1 MEVTAEEDSLQLRKL
16 PEFDISFR
24 DTLPSFYFHHII
36 DPIAATL
43 RVEVLG
49 PNLAYTFRHDRAR
62 EKRISPSTIFK
73 RLNAKTTGFLAL
85 RTDAGKKRIV
95 LAWAESGH
103 GASQNGDLLDPE
115 PSVLPN
121 DVWAQRVVS
130 MGKIFGLR
138 MNRPYDGRTSQV
150 MGRDMSGIFLG
161 GHVEAKLAVH
171 AVFVLLNKFDITQDL
186 DNVSLR
192 HLKRLRSARW
202 EDGSR
207 PAFEIYFS
215 RKNCPFCG
223 KFVKTL
229 QKATGIR
236 IKLVWRDRLVKIVY
250 ETRQMTKTNPT
261 NQPQTQQQSQS
272 QEVID
277 IDMEDCVT
285 IITEMTD
292 EVRAI
297 DLIDLSRDH
306 RSATAGIINLTGDN
320 RDEDDNTA
328 GNHNNVR
335 STPSEQEPN
344 GLLPSAADA
353 YIDGLA
359 YCVGQIEQCPA
370 GAQSAIL
377 ELAEKFHQ
385 RNAAAAAAA
394 AEARANV
401 SKPLPATPQI
411 APPGWGEEIAALP
424 TPPSSSDRMDD
435 ETNGYGI
442 RALLDRNEGES
453 NSRIEQD
460 ASSPVRQT
468 VTRIE
473 IYSARDA
480 GKETTAAANQ
490 PQGRKRASFYID
502 IPSRRWC
509 NSPDPF

>member
-1 MEVTAEEDSLQLRKL
+1 MEVDGEEDSLQTRNL
-16 PEFDISFR
+16 PEFDVSFR

-49 PNLAYTFRHDRAR
+49 PNLAYTFRHDRAK
-62 EKRISPSTIFK
+62 EKRIPASAIFT
-73 RLNAKTTGFLAL
+73 RLNGKTTGFLAL

-103 GASQNGDLLDPE
+103 GASPNGDLLDPE

-138 MNRPYDGRTSQV
+138 MNRPYDGRMSQV

-161 GHVEAKLAVH
+161 GHVEVKLAVH
-171 AVFVLLNKFDITQDL
+171 AVFVLLNKFGITKDL
-186 DNVSLR
+186 DKVSLR
-192 HLKRLRSARW
+192 HLKRLRGARW

-215 RKNCPFCG
+215 RKNCHFCG
-223 KFVKTL
+223 KFVRTL

-236 IKLVWRDRLVKIVY
+236 IKLIWRDRLVKIVY
-250 ETRQMTKTNPT
+250 EKREMTKTNPT
-261 NQPQTQQQSQS
+261 NRPQTQQQSQPR
-272 QEVID
+272 ELINID
-277 IDMEDCVT
+277 VDDCVT
-285 IITEMTD
+285 IITEMTE

-306 RSATAGIINLTGDN
+306 GSAPAEIINLTGDN
-320 RDEDDNTA
+320 REENTA
-328 GNHNNVR
+328 AAGSQNNVG
-335 STPSEQEPN
+335 STPPEQ
-344 GLLPSAADA
+344 GQHGSSRSAADA

-370 GAQSAIL
+370 SAQTAIL

-385 RNAAAAAAA
+385 RSAAAAAA
-394 AEARANV
+394 RANIN
-401 SKPLPATPQI
+401 KPLPATPQI
-411 APPGWGEEIAALP
+411 APPNWGEETAALP
-424 TPPSSSDRMDD
+424 TPPSTDDRLD
-435 ETNGYGI
+435 NGMNGDAL
-442 RALLDRNEGES
+442 RALLDRNAER
-453 NSRIEQD
+453 NSRMEED
-460 ASSPVRQT
+460 ASRPASQT

-473 IYSARDA
+473 IYSAGDA
-480 GKETTAAANQ
+480 GAEAAVSTSQ
-490 PQGRKRASFYID
+490 PQGWKRASFYID
-502 IPSRRWC
+502 VPSRRWS